1 MKNGES
7 KENVLSRLLPYFQN
21 DVLYTLQKNNVPMIV
36 THKHCARVLM
46 KYLLNMND
54 EDFET
59 YTIPND
65 ILELTMNRDFTL
77 KSHKFIDY

>member
-1 MKNGES
+1 MLVPPYYSRSWICVDRSTS
-7 KENVLSRLLPYFQN
+7 KIF
-21 DVLYTLQKNNVPMIV
+21 NNIPMIV

-65 ILELTMNRDFTL
+65 IIELTMKRDFTL

>member
-1 MKNGES
+1 
-7 KENVLSRLLPYFQN
+7 
-21 DVLYTLQKNNVPMIV
+21 MIV

-46 KYLLNMND
+46 KHLLNMND

-77 KSHKFIDY
+77 KSHKFINY